1 MRARGFT
8 YEGATIPAVFSP
20 RRRTER
26 QDDDRP
32 PTDSDGPVASRAAS
46 PVVGVVVVVGVTV
59 LLAAT
64 VAGVMSVG
72 EALGDPAPRA
82 TFDAEVSAT
91 DSWPEGQRLRVV
103 HGGGERLAV
112 ANLSLVVSVPRVDAS
127 PRIRDLP
134 ARRLSGERVQGRD
147 IFDGTY
153 AGVDGALDATDGDG
167 YWAGG
172 EPASVRIAQAEVDI
186 RPGDRVAVR
195 VIHRP
200 TDAVIWRTE
209 VVAT

>member
-1 MRARGFT
+1 M
-8 YEGATIPAVFSP
+8 
-20 RRRTER
+20 
-26 QDDDRP
+26 
-32 PTDSDGPVASRAAS
+32 
-46 PVVGVVVVVGVTV
+46 VVVGVTV

-91 DSWPEGQRLRVV
+91 DGWPEGQRLRVV

-134 ARRLSGERVQGRD
+134 TRRLTGTHVRGRD

-153 AGVDGALDATDGDG
+153 AGVDGALDAASGDG

-172 EPASVRIAQAEVDI
+172 EAASVRIAQGELDL
-186 RPGDRVAVR
+186 RPGDRVAVQ
-195 VIHRP
+195 VVHGP
-200 TDAVIWRTE
+200 TDAVVWRGA
-209 VVAT
+209 VVAR